1 VRDRLYALETFGI
14 KLGLENITRLCA
26 ALGNPERQ
34 FLSLHVAGTNGKG
47 SVSAFVHAA
56 LLAAG
61 LPTARYTS
69 PHLVDL
75 RERFVIGNQPV
86 DNHTLMLVATHVL
99 DTADRLLATGVLA
112 APPTFFEAT
121 TAIAFELFRRAEV
134 EVAVVEVGLG
144 GRFDATNVIA
154 APVGAITS
162 IAFDH
167 EEHLG
172 RTLKAIAFEKAG
184 IIKPRMSVVTGRL
197 PNEADAVVGD
207 AVSERG
213 ATWVRAFADAEIGS
227 EMTDGRARLTV
238 RTPEDQYGPVVLG
251 LRGEHQVGNALVAI
265 RVLEAA
271 RAHGI
276 AIGRDAIV
284 AGLTNAEWPAR
295 LERIEVAPGRELLL
309 DAAHNVEGAQALAAY
324 LARWHRERP
333 PLVIGI
339 MADKDVDGILRALLP
354 VTASIVATASMNRR
368 ALPAATLADRVRA
381 LDLRRQVVVEP
392 HAAAAVARA
401 FEDADFVCVAGS
413 IYLAGEVRDAI
424 ERRAILH

>member
-1 VRDRLYALETFGI
+1 
-14 KLGLENITRLCA
+14 
-26 ALGNPERQ
+26 
-34 FLSLHVAGTNGKG
+34 
-47 SVSAFVHAA
+47 
-56 LLAAG
+56 
-61 LPTARYTS
+61 
-69 PHLVDL
+69 
-75 RERFVIGNQPV
+75 
-86 DNHTLMLVATHVL
+86 
-99 DTADRLLATGVLA
+99 
-112 APPTFFEAT
+112 
-121 TAIAFELFRRAEV
+121 
-134 EVAVVEVGLG
+134 
-144 GRFDATNVIA
+144 
-154 APVGAITS
+154 
-162 IAFDH
+162 
-167 EEHLG
+167 
-172 RTLKAIAFEKAG
+172 
-184 IIKPRMSVVTGRL
+184 MSVVTGRL